1 MKRHP
6 LDVFSL
12 VAGALFLTLG
22 VFFVADQ
29 FDVDLWRGQG
39 WIPAALLLCLGLF
52 GIVQHGR
59 SLVRARS
66 VVMEPAEQTAS

>member
-6 LDVFSL
+6 IDMFSL
-12 VAGALFLTLG
+12 VAGVLFLTLG
-22 VFFVADQ
+22 VLFLADQ
-29 FDVDLWRGQG
+29 FEVNLSRGQS

-66 VVMEPAEQTAS
+66 GLMEPAEQTAS